1 MEDENFIF
9 LSLCICIQDGILS
22 NEEEEKIYELVNKRI
37 TKIKKSDFLSKVD
50 LFFNSEI
57 QLEECLQ
64 NVMQD
69 GEVELA
75 LEIAKE
81 AASADGLDIREN
93 IAFLKAKQS
102 LSIGD

>member
-1 MEDENFIF
+1 MKAENIIF
-9 LSLCICIQDGILS
+9 LSLCICIRDGILS

-64 NVMQD
+64 NVIQD